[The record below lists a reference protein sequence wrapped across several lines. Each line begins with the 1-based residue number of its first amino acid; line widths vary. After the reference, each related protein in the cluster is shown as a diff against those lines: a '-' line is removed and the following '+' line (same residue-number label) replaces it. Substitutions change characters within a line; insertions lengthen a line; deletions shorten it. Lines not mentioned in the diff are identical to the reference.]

1 MRNETISK
9 VNEDF
14 IDKRFLSDTV
24 GQPISEY
31 FGKLVFGTAA
41 IKKYVMRDAYES
53 LMDALE
59 SGERINPKTAEMI
72 ALGMKNWAI
81 DNGATH
87 YSHWFQPLTGKT
99 AEKHDSFFRLDK
111 SSSAIE
117 SFNGSILI
125 QQEPDG
131 SSFPSG
137 GLRSTHTARSY
148 TVWDPSSYAFILE
161 SSHGKTLCIPAIF
174 VSYNGESLDLKTP
187 LLKSIHLINT
197 AALDVLSYFNN
208 PATKVYPTLGWEQE
222 YFLIDEALYNARPDL
237 MMSGRTLFGNPPAKE
252 QQMEDHYF
260 GTIPER
266 VVDFMHDFEDD
277 CLMMG
282 IPITTRHNEVAP
294 MQFECAPYFESVNIA
309 ADHNSLLMNIIDKI
323 AKRHK
328 LRALLHEKPYAG
340 VNGSGKHNNWSLA
353 TNAGENLFNPG
364 HTPENNLQF
373 LTFLVNFLKAVNEHS
388 GLLRASIA
396 NAGNEHR
403 LGANEAPPAIIS
415 VYIGEFLAEIL
426 EHFKNNT
433 LDQYHKISDEL
444 VLNVPKVA
452 NINKDNTDRNRTSPM
467 PFTGNRFEFR
477 AVGSSVNVSHP
488 MTVLNTIV
496 ANQLKVFKSEV
507 DALVSNG
514 ANTTEAVK
522 TVLQQT
528 LVASERIIFNGNGY
542 SDAWVDEA
550 SSRGLANIRSTGEA
564 LLEYTKQ
571 KAIDVFVNNGIY
583 TEKEVIS
590 RYNVYVEEYIKQ
602 IEIEYK
608 VMLEIVKTQI
618 IPSVV
623 EYQNSLITN
632 IQGLASVGLADHSS
646 GVKDHLQAISE
657 QLNSLIRST
666 NTMSQS
672 FNEIKGT
679 HDEAKISIDFYYKL
693 KPLFEEVRM
702 HADMLETLVDDK
714 NWPLPKYRELMFLY

>member
-1 MRNETISK
+1 MRKDTITK
-9 VNEDF
+9 VNENF

-31 FGKLVFGTAA
+31 FGKLVFGSTA

-53 LMDALE
+53 LMEAFE

-87 YSHWFQPLTGKT
+87 YTHWFQPLTGKT

-111 SSSAIE
+111 SSNAIE

-148 TVWDPSSYAFILE
+148 TVWDPSSFAFILE

-187 LLKSIHLINT
+187 LLKSIHLVNN
-197 AALDVLSYFNN
+197 AALGVLKYFSNE
-208 PATKVYPTLGWEQE
+208 ATKVYPTLGWEQE
-222 YFLIDEALYNARPDL
+222 YFLIDETLYNARPDI
-237 MMSGRTLFGNPPAKE
+237 MMSGRSLFGNPPAKE
-252 QQMEDHYF
+252 QQLEDHYF

-353 TNAGENLFNPG
+353 TNTGENLFNPG

-373 LTFLVNFLKAVNEHS
+373 LTFLVNFLKSVNDHS

-415 VYIGEFLAEIL
+415 VYIGEFLDEIL
-426 EHFKNNT
+426 GHFKNNT
-433 LDQYHKISDEL
+433 LDQFKKKSDEL

-507 DALVSNG
+507 DMLKSKGIA
-514 ANTTEAVK
+514 TMEAVK
-522 TVLQQT
+522 TVLRST
-528 LVASERIIFNGNGY
+528 LIASEQIIFNGNGY
-542 SDAWVDEA
+542 SDDWVAEA
-550 SSRGLANIRSTGEA
+550 AKRGLANIRSTGEA

-571 KAIDVFVNNGIY
+571 KAIDVFVKNGIF

-608 VMLEIVKTQI
+608 VMVEIVNTQI
-618 IPSVV
+618 IPSVI
-623 EYQNSLITN
+623 EYQNSLISN
-632 IQGLASVGLADHSS
+632 IQGLASVGLSS
-646 GVKDHLQAISE
+646 QSTGTKNHLQTISE
-657 QLNSLIRST
+657 HLNGLMSST
-666 NTMSQS
+666 KTMIQT
-672 FNEIKGT
+672 FNEIKAT

-693 KPLFEEVRM
+693 KPLFEEVRS
-702 HADMLETLVDDK
+702 HADMLESLVDDK
-714 NWPLPKYRELMFLY
+714 SWPLPKYRELMFLY